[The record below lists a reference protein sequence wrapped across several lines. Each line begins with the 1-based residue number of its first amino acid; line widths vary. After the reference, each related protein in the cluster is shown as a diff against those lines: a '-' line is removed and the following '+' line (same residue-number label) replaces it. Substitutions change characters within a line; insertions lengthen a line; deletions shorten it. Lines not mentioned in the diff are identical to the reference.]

1 MSAPR
6 VIRRTP
12 ARRLF
17 ERAGALA
24 ALLAMLLA
32 SGSHWVALQTVAFG
46 SMLVRFSQSMP
57 LGEAVAMTFD
67 GEHPCPLCHAVQ
79 EGRQQEEQQRP
90 VLGLD
95 SRIDLVLVTTD
106 RGLPPRIVAA
116 RDLVSPPVSA
126 WSARPEGPPKPRPRA
141 G

>member
-1 MSAPR
+1 VSAPR
-6 VIRRTP
+6 AIRRTP
-12 ARRLF
+12 VRRQF
-17 ERAGALA
+17 ERTGALL

-46 SMLVRFSQSMP
+46 SMLVRFSQSVP
-57 LGEAVAMTFD
+57 LGEAVTMTFD

-79 EGRQQEEQQRP
+79 EGRQQEEEQRP

-95 SRIDLVLVTTD
+95 SRIDLALVTPD

-116 RDLVSPPVSA
+116 KDLVSPPVFA
-126 WSARPEGPPKPRPRA
+126 WLARTEGPPKPRPRA